1 MTWKGDWGN
10 LSMFASDTKLGR
22 EVDMLECS
30 CCSEGLS
37 QAGQVVLQEPL
48 EVQEKQIW
56 DPAPET
62 EKPQATLQLRD

>member
-1 MTWKGDWGN
+1 MN
-10 LSMFASDTKLGR
+10 LSMFASDTKLRR

-37 QAGQVVLQEPL
+37 QAEQAEPH

-56 DPAPET
+56 GPAPET
-62 EKPQATLQLRD
+62 EKPQAALQLRD